1 MLMLL
6 RRHKTRTVQVL
17 QTRTMSSRQCLPLL
31 PHHGSHVAP
40 SPLQVL
46 HEGTTPRQRPML
58 RYADHGQGNCKFGVK
73 CALAHYL
80 PNGVRVSKADL
91 EPLNARHTMQYGI
104 NGRDAPHQYPHN
116 NSVLNEPFPP
126 APANAPYFPDIPF
139 LDDEYDPNPERPTS
153 TWNTNGRAYE
163 QPPVGS
169 PPTSQFGSPPNDAL
183 SPPRKW
189 PSALNAPLPA
199 SYNNS
204 VPHYAKFG
212 PFGSSVPDKFGLG
225 SPSTLTQSQKT
236 TKPAVRDRDTALR
249 GAAPASTLNTTPL
262 GASPAQAETS
272 IGERIMHSARHA
284 PKSRAPMSASVPVND
299 HFEDR
304 FGVDNDLPFLPSDLH
319 EEVLTPG
326 EKMRRLSRP
335 DRSEQDISGSFKD
348 IAEGLA
354 IPRRSSNVVGS
365 PPAAGSPSRFRAI
378 FEEQQ
383 REKTSNV
390 GVVGSPLRESW
401 MLDGNSTISHRQSV
415 QMSGISQAMAR
426 VELGRTEST
435 ESNGL
440 RTNGLRGGYARQV
453 SSPGLSSK
461 RIDEEGEPAFFAM
474 DDESTRRANPTWYD
488 GQKESSPQNRGV
500 AIKNGNRP
508 VFGYQG

>member
-1 MLMLL
+1 
-6 RRHKTRTVQVL
+6 
-17 QTRTMSSRQCLPLL
+17 
-31 PHHGSHVAP
+31 
-40 SPLQVL
+40 
-46 HEGTTPRQRPML
+46 
-58 RYADHGQGNCKFGVK
+58 
-73 CALAHYL
+73 
-80 PNGVRVSKADL
+80 
-91 EPLNARHTMQYGI
+91 
-104 NGRDAPHQYPHN
+104 
-116 NSVLNEPFPP
+116 
-126 APANAPYFPDIPF
+126 
-139 LDDEYDPNPERPTS
+139 
-153 TWNTNGRAYE
+153 
-163 QPPVGS
+163 
-169 PPTSQFGSPPNDAL
+169 
-183 SPPRKW
+183 
-189 PSALNAPLPA
+189 
-199 SYNNS
+199 
-204 VPHYAKFG
+204 
-212 PFGSSVPDKFGLG
+212 
-225 SPSTLTQSQKT
+225 
-236 TKPAVRDRDTALR
+236 
-249 GAAPASTLNTTPL
+249 
-262 GASPAQAETS
+262 
-272 IGERIMHSARHA
+272 
-284 PKSRAPMSASVPVND
+284 MSASVPVHD

-461 RIDEEGEPAFFAM
+461 RIDEEGEPTFFAM
-474 DDESTRRANPTWYD
+474 DDESTRRANPSWYD
-488 GQKESSPQNRGV
+488 GQKESSSQNRGV
-500 AIKNGNRP
+500 AIKNGHRP